1 MNKKLSLFLFFGA
14 MNLLFAQTKSL
25 QPTNGLNFPFVDFV
39 NSGGSGIIFPLQLLL
54 ILTIITL
61 SPAFLVLMTSFL
73 RIAIVLDFIRRALS
87 LQQSPPNQII
97 MGLALFLTIFT
108 MWPTFNIIY
117 KDAYLPLKESKIG
130 FNQFYDKGIA
140 PLRNFM
146 YKQMSNSRHEEIRL
160 FMKISNYSRPKNFSE
175 VPTHV
180 LIASFILHELKIAF
194 KMGILIFLPFIVIDI
209 VVSAV
214 LMAMGMI
221 MLPPVMI
228 SLPFKLILFV
238 MVDGWTLITSGLV
251 KSFM

>member
-1 MNKKLSLFLFFGA
+1 MRNKIILLLFFGIA
-14 MNLLFAQTKSL
+14 SFSFAQTKSL
-25 QPTNGLNFPFVDFV
+25 QPTTGLNFPFVDFE
-39 NSGGSGIIFPLQLLL
+39 NSTGGGIVFPLQLLL
-54 ILTIITL
+54 ILAIITL

-87 LQQSPPNQII
+87 LQQSPPNQVI
-97 MGLALFLTIFT
+97 MGLALFLTLST

-117 KDAYLPLKESKIG
+117 KEAYVPLKDSKIT
-130 FNQFYDKGIA
+130 FSEFYDKGIV
-140 PLRNFM
+140 PLRSFM
-146 YKQMSNSRHEEIRL
+146 YKQMSNGRHEEIRL
-160 FMKISNYSRPKNFSE
+160 FMSMSNYAKPKNFSE

-180 LIASFILHELKIAF
+180 LIASFVLHELKVAF

-209 VVSAV
+209 IVASV

-238 MVDGWTLITSGLV
+238 MVDGWTLITGGLI
-251 KSFM
+251 KSFV

>member
-1 MNKKLSLFLFFGA
+1 MSKKLSFFLFLGVINFA
-14 MNLLFAQTKSL
+14 FAQTKSL
-25 QPTNGLNFPFVDFV
+25 QTTTGLNFPFVDLA
-39 NSGGSGIIFPLQLLL
+39 NSVGGGIIFPLQLLL

-87 LQQSPPNQII
+87 LQQSPPNQVI
-97 MGLALFLTIFT
+97 MGLALFLTLFT

-117 KDAYLPLKESKIG
+117 KEAYLPLQDSKIG
-130 FNQFYDKGIA
+130 FNEFYDRGIA

-146 YKQMSNSRHEEIRL
+146 YKQMSNSKHEEIRL
-160 FMKISNYSRPKNFSE
+160 FMSISNYPRPKNFSE

-180 LIASFILHELKIAF
+180 LIASFVLHELKVAF

-209 VVSAV
+209 IVAAV

-228 SLPFKLILFV
+228 SLPFKLMLFV

>member
-1 MNKKLSLFLFFGA
+1 MGKNISLFLFFGVV
-14 MNLLFAQTKSL
+14 NLSFAQNKSL
-25 QPTNGLNFPFVDFV
+25 QTTTGLNFPFVDLG
-39 NSGGSGIIFPLQLLL
+39 NSTGGGIVFPLQLLL
-54 ILTIITL
+54 ILTVITL

-73 RIAIVLDFIRRALS
+73 RISIVLDFIRRALA
-87 LQQSPPNQII
+87 LQQSPPNQVI
-97 MGLALFLTIFT
+97 MGLALFLTLFT
-108 MWPTFNIIY
+108 MWPTFNIVY
-117 KDAYLPLKESKIG
+117 KDAYLPLKDAKID
-130 FNQFYDKGIA
+130 FNEFYDKGIA

-146 YKQMSNSRHEEIRL
+146 YKQMSNGKHEEIRL
-160 FMKISNYSRPKNFSE
+160 FMSISKYPRPTNFSE

-180 LIASFILHELKIAF
+180 LIASFVLHELKVAF

-209 VVSAV
+209 IVASV

>member
-14 MNLLFAQTKSL
+14 INLLFAQTKSL
-25 QPTNGLNFPFVDFV
+25 QPTNGLNFPFVDFI

-54 ILTIITL
+54 LLTIITL

-117 KDAYLPLKESKIG
+117 QDAYLPLKESKIG

-146 YKQMSNSRHEEIRL
+146 YKQMSNGGHEEIRL

-180 LIASFILHELKIAF
+180 LIASFILHELKVAF

-238 MVDGWTLITSGLV
+238 MIDGWTLITSGLV

>member
-1 MNKKLSLFLFFGA
+1 MNKKLSLFLFFGSI
-14 MNLLFAQTKSL
+14 NLLFAQTKSL
-25 QPTNGLNFPFVDFV
+25 QPTNGLNFPFVDFI
-39 NSGGSGIIFPLQLLL
+39 NSGGSGIIFPLQILL

-209 VVSAV
+209 IVSAV

>member
-209 VVSAV
+209 VVSVV

>member
-14 MNLLFAQTKSL
+14 MNFLFAQTKSL

-117 KDAYLPLKESKIG
+117 EDAYLPLKESKIG

>member
-1 MNKKLSLFLFFGA
+1 MKNKLILFLFFGVA
-14 MNLLFAQTKSL
+14 NFLFAQTKSL
-25 QPTNGLNFPFVDFV
+25 QTTTGLNFPFVDFG
-39 NSGGSGIIFPLQLLL
+39 NSAGGGLVFPLQLLL

-87 LQQSPPNQII
+87 LQQSPPNQVI
-97 MGLALFLTIFT
+97 MGLALFLTLFT

-117 KDAYLPLKESKIG
+117 KNAYVPLKDSKIT
-130 FNQFYDKGIA
+130 FHEFYDKGIA

-146 YKQMSNSRHEEIRL
+146 YKQMSNGRHEEIRL
-160 FMKISNYSRPKNFSE
+160 FMSMSNYAKPKNFSE

-180 LIASFILHELKIAF
+180 LIASFVLHELKVAF

-209 VVSAV
+209 IVASV

-238 MVDGWTLITSGLV
+238 MVDGWTLITGGLI

>member
-1 MNKKLSLFLFFGA
+1 

-209 VVSAV
+209 VVSVV